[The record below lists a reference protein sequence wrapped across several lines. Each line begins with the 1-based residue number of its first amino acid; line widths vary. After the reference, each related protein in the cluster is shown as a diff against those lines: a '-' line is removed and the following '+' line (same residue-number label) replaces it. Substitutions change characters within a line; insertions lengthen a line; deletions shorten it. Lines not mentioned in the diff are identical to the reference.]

1 MNCAFIIRR
10 LLVPGLLL
18 WGGVSAGPARA
29 QAPAA
34 TGKAQLFAVVGAG
47 KAAQFSLPQV
57 RLADES
63 VAARINHE
71 IAAVVLSYA
80 TTPVD
85 STASLAKQLRLAAA
99 QPCCLGG
106 TRFQTL
112 LNQGNLLSLKLTL
125 VFNGNMYY
133 ERTRYLVF
141 DLNTGRPLPLSA
153 LVADSP
159 AQLQQRLETA
169 VNRRVAEFLADTT
182 KRAPATLA
190 SVAELYHWQATKRRV
205 GFGPANAPNAAPP
218 ADLREFALSPHALLL
233 LYRVG
238 VPSSTL
244 ADTPDEVYRI
254 PYARLQA
261 AGLLAEL
268 VKALAPP
275 AGTR

>member
-1 MNCAFIIRR
+1 MKSATLIHQW
-10 LLVPGLLL
+10 LVPGLLL
-18 WGGVSAGPARA
+18 WGGLGGGLARA
-29 QAPAA
+29 QAPSAI
-34 TGKAQLFAVVGAG
+34 GKAQLFAVVGAG
-47 KAAQFSLPQV
+47 KAAQFSVPQV
-57 RLADES
+57 RLADEV
-63 VAARINHE
+63 VAERINRE
-71 IAAVVLSYA
+71 IAAVVMSYA

-99 QPCCLGG
+99 QPCCLAGV
-106 TRFQTL
+106 RFQAL
-112 LNQGNLLSLKLTL
+112 LNQGSLLSLKLTL
-125 VFNGNMYY
+125 VFSGNMYY

-141 DLNTGRPLPLSA
+141 DLNTGQRVLLNS

-169 VNRRVAEFLADTT
+169 VSRRVGEFLADTT

-190 SVAELYHWQATKRRV
+190 TVAGLYHWQADKHRV
-205 GFGPANAPNAAPP
+205 DFGPANAPNTAPP
-218 ADLREFALSPHALLL
+218 VDLNEFALAPHALLL
-233 LYRVG
+233 FYRVG

-261 AGLLAEL
+261 VGALAEL
-268 VKALAPP
+268 IKAAAPP

>member
-1 MNCAFIIRR
+1 MKSATLFHHW
-10 LLVPGLLL
+10 LVPGLLL
-18 WGGVSAGPARA
+18 WGGLGAGLARA

-57 RLADES
+57 RLADEA
-63 VAARINHE
+63 VAERINRE
-71 IAAVVLSYA
+71 IAAVVMSYA
-80 TTPVD
+80 TTPID

-106 TRFQTL
+106 VRFQSL
-112 LNQGNLLSLKLTL
+112 LNQGSLLSLKLTL

-141 DLNTGRPLPLSA
+141 DLNTGQRVLLNS

-169 VNRRVAEFLADTT
+169 VSRRIGEFLADTT

-190 SVAELYHWQATKRRV
+190 SIAGLYHWQAGKHRV
-205 GFGPANAPNAAPP
+205 DFGPANAPNTAPP
-218 ADLREFALSPHALLL
+218 VDLNEFALGPHALLL

-261 AGLLAEL
+261 VGLLAEL
-268 VKALAPP
+268 IKATAPP